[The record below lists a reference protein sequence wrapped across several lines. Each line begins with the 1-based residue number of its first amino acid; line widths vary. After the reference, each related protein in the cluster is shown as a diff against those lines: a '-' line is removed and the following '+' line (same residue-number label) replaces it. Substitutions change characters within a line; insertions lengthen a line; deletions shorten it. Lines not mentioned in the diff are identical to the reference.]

1 MSNQVLVEIFTPREM
16 FFRGA
21 VETLV
26 VSTYDGEEGFMA
38 KHTWCCTLLKETG
51 KVKIHQ
57 QDRKSPLVAKVK
69 GGYVDIKD
77 HFVVFV
83 DEAEWIEE

>member
-16 FFRGA
+16 FFRGE

-38 KHTWCCTLLKETG
+38 NHTWCCTLLAETG
-51 KVKIHQ
+51 EVRIHEPGE
-57 QDRKSPLVAKVK
+57 KKPLVARVK
-69 GGYVDIKD
+69 GGYVDINE